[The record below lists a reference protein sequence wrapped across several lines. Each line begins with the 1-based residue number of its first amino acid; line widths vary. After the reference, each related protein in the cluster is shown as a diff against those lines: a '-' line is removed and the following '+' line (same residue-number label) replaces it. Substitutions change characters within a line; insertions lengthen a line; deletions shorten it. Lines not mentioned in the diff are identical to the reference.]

1 MRRRLFIALL
11 TLIIAACGFQL
22 RGSLN
27 LPTNLKAL
35 AVDGPEPY
43 SPLLVQAR
51 DLLKSSGIETPDDA
65 PYTLYV
71 SKEELGKTRFTQN
84 QNVLYDEFMLTHTAK
99 FELRRHDG
107 TLIMKPQ
114 ELTEMTLFQDD
125 KSTAGTKINEENIL
139 REELAQKLAVKIMR
153 RVQAVKPER
162 WEAQADEGNKGV
174 ATDTLD
180 DQPTSD
186 TSTGNNGAKNTTD
199 RNQKSGDSIATDKK
213 PSPTAPAAKDTNAPA
228 P

>member
-11 TLIIAACGFQL
+11 AVVITGCGFQL

-27 LPTNLKAL
+27 LPPNLKAL
-35 AVDGPEPY
+35 TVDGPEPF

-51 DLLKSSGIETPDDA
+51 DILKSAGIETPDDA

-71 SKEELGKTRFTQN
+71 IEEELGKTRFTQN

-99 FELRRHDG
+99 FELRRQDG
-107 TLIMKPQ
+107 TLISKPL

-125 KSTAGTKINEENIL
+125 QSTAGTKINEENIL

-153 RVQAVKPER
+153 RVQAVKPSQ
-162 WEAQADEGNKGV
+162 WEAPVEDSNKGV

-180 DQPTSD
+180 DQPSSD
-186 TSTGNNGAKNTTD
+186 AAIEKDKPSAPTPAAPSTQGTGN
-199 RNQKSGDSIATDKK
+199 
-213 PSPTAPAAKDTNAPA
+213 NAPA

>member
-1 MRRRLFIALL
+1 MRRRLFIVLL
-11 TLIIAACGFQL
+11 AVVITGCGFQL

-27 LPTNLKAL
+27 LPPNLKAMT
-35 AVDGPEPY
+35 VDGPEPY

-51 DLLKSSGIETPDDA
+51 DILKSAGIETPDDA

-71 SKEELGKTRFTQN
+71 IKEELGKTRFTQN
-84 QNVLYDEFMLTHTAK
+84 QNVLYDEFMLTHMAK

-107 TLIMKPQ
+107 TLISKPQ

-153 RVQAVKPER
+153 RVQAIKPSQ
-162 WEAQADEGNKGV
+162 WEAPVDDGSKGV
-174 ATDTLD
+174 ATDSLD
-180 DQPTSD
+180 DQPSSD
-186 TSTGNNGAKNTTD
+186 TVIEKNEPASSKPSAIPAAPSMQETGN
-199 RNQKSGDSIATDKK
+199 
-213 PSPTAPAAKDTNAPA
+213 NAPA